1 MPINGII
8 FGQNVRFNTSGTRVT
23 QALRDALV
31 ILDEECRGGSGGT
44 FDIHRIGLNGR
55 KVVAIPVD
63 GPFDTL
69 YYNPRKGKW
78 TI

>member
-8 FGQNVRFNTSGTRVT
+8 FGQYVRFNTSGTRVT

-44 FDIHRIGLNGR
+44 WDISREGR
-55 KVVAIPVD
+55 TVVATPSD